1 MANDPGRHRALELHP
16 DSGMSFLCRHKL
28 PGSAHV
34 CGHGRPENA
43 PCGAFEYVRVE
54 RPEDLP
60 PADPRWVD
68 VAVLD
73 MNHGWPNLGHDSL
86 VHSLLD
92 IACELLPLAEETG
105 VRVRAISFD
114 VRRAGGVPEPPG
126 GRFALYVGTGGP
138 GALDPHEN
146 DGRSERSQGI
156 REDPSW
162 EEPLFRL
169 FDRILADDTAA
180 LLAVCHT
187 FGVMCRWS
195 GLARPVLRGPEK
207 GGKSAG
213 VLENVLD
220 PEAARHPWFRRFGE
234 HLRGGRLRILDNRLF
249 DLIPRSGAF
258 PPGMTPI
265 GWETLG
271 VGGPRGDAIT
281 MIELARDAGGTMP
294 RVFGVNH
301 HPEVVDRARQMH
313 IVDQKL
319 ERGEV
324 SAEWVAERREA
335 LTRTFPDE
343 DSEQLLARTSEYTLV
358 EPLRF
363 HLWRQVR
370 LRIASLGFAVAL
382 HEDQVA
388 AGGPPPVFPSGGPPG
403 ARLVNLPS

>member
-1 MANDPGRHRALELHP
+1 LLVLSMHSDLSMSVPSTQELP
-16 DSGMSFLCRHKL
+16 DSPRFRGV
-28 PGSAHV
+28 GSS
-34 CGHGRPENA
+34 
-43 PCGAFEYVRVE
+43 CGAFEYVRVE

-60 PADPRWVD
+60 PADPRVVD

-73 MNHGWPNLGHDSL
+73 MNHGWPNLGHDCL

-92 IACELLPLAEETG
+92 SACELLPLAEQTG
-105 VRVRAISFD
+105 VRVRVISFD
-114 VRRAGGVPEPPG
+114 VRRSGMIPEPPG
-126 GRFALYVGTGGP
+126 GRFSLYVGTGGP
-138 GALDPHEN
+138 GSLDPYEN

-162 EEPLFRL
+162 QEPLFRL
-169 FDRILADDTAA
+169 FDSILADENAA

-213 VLENVLD
+213 VLENVLAA
-220 PEAARHPWFRRFGE
+220 EARRHPWFREFGQK
-234 HLRGGRLRILDNRLF
+234 LDGGRLRILDNRLF
-249 DLIPRSGAF
+249 DLIPRPGAF

-271 VGGPRGDAIT
+271 VGGRRGEAIT
-281 MIELARDAGGTMP
+281 MIEFARDTGGTMP
-294 RVFGVNH
+294 RIFGVNH
-301 HPEVVDRARQMH
+301 HPEVVDRERQMQ

-343 DSEQLLARTSEYTLV
+343 DAEQLLAQTSEYTLHK
-358 EPLRF
+358 PLRF
-363 HLWRQVR
+363 HLWRQMR
-370 LRIASLGFAVAL
+370 LRLSLL
-382 HEDQVA
+382 SRP
-388 AGGPPPVFPSGGPPG
+388 AGAPP
-403 ARLVNLPS
+403 